1 MRPKKKVQSVIIA
14 SRGKNT
20 SMICDG
26 RFYSGIGMTEID
38 FHHKA
43 GENSEI
49 RITCDQLPMDP
60 DENADSK
67 DGFKKWL
74 EYLMEEESPSRE
86 EGAGAHY
93 KTE

>member
-1 MRPKKKVQSVIIA
+1 MKAKKKVQSVIIA
-14 SRGKNT
+14 SRGHNT
-20 SMICDG
+20 LILCDG
-26 RFYSGIGMTEID
+26 KLYSGIGITEIV

-43 GENSEI
+43 GERSEI
-49 RITCDQLPMDP
+49 KITCDRLPMAP